1 MKIPISILLA
11 SVTFLTGCVIAV
23 PMGDNDPDPPAIEKT
38 YRSEQITLQQ
48 LQDGGIAL
56 GGVVIRQGTTVHRYP
71 DLPSRQ
77 TSFDHADQT
86 KFWSFNCE
94 REFAENVSDVILTPF
109 FRFDEFIEDDLLT
122 SIRAE
127 YAHGGNISPAL
138 LESVHAAGSGV
149 RYLIM
154 VRVEYDDIS
163 RDIDTAWFI
172 PPDNSGGLG
181 KVSGSSYD
189 PTLVNQTQ
197 RPTIRRVVGLTMGM
211 FDLESARCVWEAGIV
226 KEANHGVDPATLDD
240 YSGIRTERIAT
251 GQVVIVEEEIPNAPT
266 FNSVMN
272 KCLDAIYSDMF
283 KGMNRRSRRL
293 EADDLADAPAD
304 DFGVE

>member
-1 MKIPISILLA
+1 MKITVSLLLA
-11 SVTFLTGCVIAV
+11 PVMFLTGCVIAV
-23 PMGDNDPDPPAIEKT
+23 PMGEDDPGPRAIENT

-48 LQDGGIAL
+48 LQDEGIAL

-71 DLPSRQ
+71 DLPSRK
-77 TSFDHADQT
+77 TRFGHADQT
-86 KFWSFNCE
+86 EFWSFNCE
-94 REFAENVSDVILTPF
+94 REFAENVSDVTLTPF
-109 FRFDEFIEDDLLT
+109 FLFEEFIEGDLMT
-122 SIRAE
+122 SIWAE
-127 YAHGGNISPAL
+127 YAYGGNISPAL

-181 KVSGSSYD
+181 KIYGSSYD
-189 PTLVNQTQ
+189 PTLVNESQ

-226 KEANHGVDPATLDD
+226 KEANHGVDPATLVD
-240 YSGIRTERIAT
+240 YSGIRTERTAT
-251 GQVVIVEEEIPNAPT
+251 GQVVIVEEDRIPDAPA
-266 FNSVMN
+266 FNSVMD
-272 KCLDAIYSDMF
+272 KCLDAIYRDMF
-283 KGMNRRSRRL
+283 KGMNATSRSL
-293 EADDLADAPAD
+293 EADAPAD
-304 DFGVE
+304 DFGVD